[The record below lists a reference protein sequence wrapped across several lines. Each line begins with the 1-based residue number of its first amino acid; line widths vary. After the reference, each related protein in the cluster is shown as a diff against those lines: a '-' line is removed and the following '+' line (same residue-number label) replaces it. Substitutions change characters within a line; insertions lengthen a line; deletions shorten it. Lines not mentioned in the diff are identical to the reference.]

1 MGRLVYVREVCLNM
15 VPLLQQVFVLTFH
28 FSVQD
33 REAEPRFTGPPSGRG
48 DYGGAPRGGGGY
60 GGAAGYGGGP
70 PMGGG
75 GGGGR
80 QLYVSNVC
88 CPFLYTDDD
97 RTRYRSVN
105 MYLLASLQRWLAR
118 HEGSI
123 STGWYVLIYR

>member
-1 MGRLVYVREVCLNM
+1 M
-15 VPLLQQVFVLTFH
+15 PLLRQSSSTLTVDLH
-28 FSVQD
+28 SQD

-75 GGGGR
+75 GR

-88 CPFLYTDDD
+88 CPFTILIFLIGAGVLTC
-97 RTRYRSVN
+97 VAI
-105 MYLLASLQRWLAR
+105 ASLQRWLAR
-118 HEGSI
+118 HEGSV
-123 STGWYVLIYR
+123 STSGYATTALNIM